1 MKKIFVKIALLLLPA
16 LFLWAACGGGK
27 APVPNPESNPNAA
40 GWGPNAALYDEV
52 MQLHDS
58 AMARMGEIA
67 HLSRSLKPY
76 RTTAVPHKGVDEAY
90 FQLQNADIKMMDW
103 MHQFVSDPALLPAQN
118 DAERTQYL
126 NDEKRKITQV
136 AQDIDE
142 SIRVADSLLV
152 TLRAK

>member
-1 MKKIFVKIALLLLPA
+1 M
-16 LFLWAACGGGK
+16 
-27 APVPNPESNPNAA
+27 
-40 GWGPNAALYDEV
+40 
-52 MQLHDS
+52 
-58 AMARMGEIA
+58 
-67 HLSRSLKPY
+67 
-76 RTTAVPHKGVDEAY
+76 PHKGVDEAY
-90 FQLQNADIKMMDW
+90 YQLQNADIKMMDW